1 MRGRFVINGNIAT
14 ATAFAERTA
23 TLLRSSGRGRSPRV
37 VMITAA
43 WGPGELGEAPL
54 RSALNGV
61 GIESRWAGGFDQ
73 QIRNL
78 CVWHHWQDVLGKRPA
93 LASEAAAL
101 AEVEDATRRFYV
113 DKTSFLAKRLRNAAA
128 ACRQLSPGFRLGSLP
143 LTERDS
149 LRDANSLSA
158 RDLYIQALTREIVA
172 DLDDLRR
179 NDARMLLALGDAESA
194 LAERTGHRFDPLWIA
209 RRAEMEQLLLDA
221 DAIVIPGGEPGSLL
235 SALRFFDLRP
245 ALAETLRRGA
255 SFFTIS
261 AGSLVL
267 GERIIVYDDFSSD
280 VARQEFRLYD
290 RGLGLVGG
298 LQLLPHCNDRIQTED
313 PDNLAYLSRRFS
325 SHLCAGL
332 NAESF
337 LLAEPGRGL
346 AHSIGVNDGVVVFGP
361 DGVKWR
367 YHRGEQIPMDG

>member
-1 MRGRFVINGNIAT
+1 MHGRFVINGNIAS
-14 ATAFAERTA
+14 ADAFAQRTA
-23 TLLRSSGRGRSPRV
+23 PLLRASGNGRPPRV

-43 WGPGELGEAPL
+43 WGAGELGEAPL
-54 RSALNGV
+54 RSALNGI
-61 GIESRWAGGFDQ
+61 GIESRWEGGYDQ
-73 QIRNL
+73 RIRNL
-78 CVWHHWQDVLGKRPA
+78 CVWHHWQDVLSQRPG
-93 LASEAAAL
+93 LAAEAAAL
-101 AEVEDATRRFYV
+101 TEVEEATRRFYV
-113 DKTSFLAKRLRNAAA
+113 DKTSFLAKRLRNTAA
-128 ACRQLSPGFRLGSLP
+128 ACRRLAPRFRLGSLP
-143 LTERDS
+143 LAERDP
-149 LRDANSLSA
+149 LRDESSLSA
-158 RDLYIQALTREIVA
+158 RDLYVQALTREIVA
-172 DLDDLRR
+172 DLEDLRR
-179 NDARMLLALGDAESA
+179 NDARMLLALAEAESA
-194 LAERTGHRFDPLWIA
+194 LAERTGLRFDPLWIA

-235 SALRFFDLRP
+235 PALRFFDLRP

-267 GERIIVYDDFSSD
+267 GERIIVYDDFSPD
-280 VARQEFRLYD
+280 ATRREFRLYD

-298 LQLLPHCNDRIQTED
+298 LQLLPHCNDRIHTD
-313 PDNLAYLSRRFS
+313 DSDNLAYLSRRFS

-346 AHSIGVNDGVVVFGP
+346 ARSIGEHDGVYVFGP